1 MEYIYV
7 LKLNDDKIFIHKSS
21 DKGLTVETFNSVRR
35 VSQWLH
41 KHTILE
47 IIEIVPES
55 EEANLYKYNIKYAKE
70 YGIENVRTSQ
80 MMIDYN
86 IESHKLHM
94 LVELAKDNK
103 CINCGKI
110 GHLYH
115 RCPIILMEQQKIIC
129 SRCKIEGHVYKEC
142 KEIICPYC
150 KLPGH
155 KSGYRDTKQCES
167 FMSMHNMKINSKW

>member
-80 MMIDYN
+80 MMIKFLFIN
-86 IESHKLHM
+86 HLI
-94 LVELAKDNK
+94 KD
-103 CINCGKI
+103 
-110 GHLYH
+110 
-115 RCPIILMEQQKIIC
+115 
-129 SRCKIEGHVYKEC
+129 
-142 KEIICPYC
+142 
-150 KLPGH
+150 
-155 KSGYRDTKQCES
+155 
-167 FMSMHNMKINSKW
+167 